1 MTIKAEITTVSLG
14 SISFQ
19 GLMNEDG
26 EFGVAI
32 PQMVELNLVP
42 PNRSVKQLEPL
53 LGKGFTSHVVKWK
66 TPINSKAVNVIPL
79 DYFQTAIR
87 ALDKLGNP
95 LAQTLVDALFGL
107 SLHQL
112 FSDAFGLKFEKE
124 DRQKWLTTRLATKHD
139 FRPLTDQLKRYGFT
153 EGKDYARFV
162 WMFQS
167 KLDIESGMRD
177 NLSTEKL
184 VELHGMQVKL
194 ISYMECGLNPWQAL
208 HKIKRDSWFQTLL
221 GMGN

>member
-14 SISFQ
+14 AISFQ

-26 EFGVAI
+26 EFGIAV
-32 PQMVELNLVP
+32 PQIAEEFQF
-42 PNRSVKQLEPL
+42 PNKHASRQLKTL
-53 LGKGFTSHVVKWK
+53 LGKDFQFSKWK
-66 TPINSKAVNVIPL
+66 TPLNPKPVNVL
-79 DYFQTAIR
+79 DLVGFEKLIFEMALKGNPTAITVSR
-87 ALDKLGNP
+87 ALI
-95 LAQTLVDALFGL
+95 GL

-177 NLSTEKL
+177 NLPTEKL

-221 GMGN
+221 GMSN